1 MKTPHLVLFSCLC
14 LAFVPALPA
23 SVLVSTSSSLPSNIA
38 FSNTATTTD
47 RTIAWYNTVSSVERE
62 VAQSFQA
69 ETSFELTSITMLL
82 NDSGGAIGNASGTGQ
97 TNTQGAA
104 FSLSVYSSATNRF
117 DTSGTTQLLSS
128 QSGNLPTTG
137 FTSTNVQGDYIT
149 FTLDVPITITA
160 GTYYA
165 FAFSFDTQA
174 TDRALQFVV
183 NDNTLPSTGYAYAFT
198 NAASSPSSW
207 VANGSNDYAFYL
219 AAVPEPSGLALS
231 GAGVLGLLMRRKM
244 RR

>member
-1 MKTPHLVLFSCLC
+1 MKIPHLVLFSCLC
-14 LAFVPALPA
+14 LAFVSALPA
-23 SVLVSTSSSLPSNIA
+23 AVLVSTSSSLPSNIA
-38 FSNTATTTD
+38 FSNTATTTVN
-47 RTIAWYNTVSSVERE
+47 TITWYNTVNSVERE

-69 ETSFELTSITMLL
+69 GSSFTMNSITLLL
-82 NDSGGAIGNASGTGQ
+82 NDSGAAIGNGTGTGQ

-104 FSLSVYSSATNRF
+104 FSLDVYSSATNRF
-117 DTSGTTQLLSS
+117 DTSVSTQLLSS

-137 FTSTNVQGDYIT
+137 FTSANVQGDYIT
-149 FTLDVPITITA
+149 FTLDAPITITA

-183 NDNTLPSTGYAYAFT
+183 NGNTLPTTGYAYAFT

-219 AAVPEPSGLALS
+219 AAVPEPSGLVLS
-231 GAGVLGLLMRRKM
+231 GAGVFGLLMRRKM